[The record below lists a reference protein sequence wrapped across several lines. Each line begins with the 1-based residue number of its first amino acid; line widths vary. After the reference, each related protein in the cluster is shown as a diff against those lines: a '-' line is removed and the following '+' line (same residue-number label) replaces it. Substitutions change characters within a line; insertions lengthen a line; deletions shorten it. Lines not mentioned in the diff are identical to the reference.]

1 MNTIKV
7 VDLSIGYPGG
17 KPLVENIGFTLE
29 PGLHVLVGANGS
41 GKSTLLKTM
50 AGILKPLKGRVEING
65 VNIHRVPR
73 RDAARLVGYV
83 WQNPFHGFIEA
94 SVEREIAFI
103 SKTTGARQHGEIVY
117 RLVDP
122 ELMDRSPFSLSGGEA
137 RRVAI
142 ASVLSIDQPVW
153 FLDEPFSDLDYKG
166 YRVLADLVEY
176 GVKKGKIIVVTTHIV
191 SLLDS
196 LKPKGFLLIDRGRR
210 RLLMGEWSGL
220 TDEVLLE
227 AGVIP
232 RGVLCGST
240 L

>member
-50 AGILKPLKGRVEING
+50 AGILKPLKGKVEING

-210 RLLMGEWSGL
+210 RLLMGEWSEL

-232 RGVLCGST
+232 RGVSCGST